1 MRLLLVEDD
10 IQLSQSLYK
19 QLSHEGFAV
28 DTADNGVD
36 AEFMGDEEPY
46 DAVILDLGLPQRSG
60 LDVLKNWREKENP
73 VPVIVLTAR
82 DAWHERVDGFKA
94 GADDY
99 LGKPFHVEE
108 LLVRIQALVRRHH
121 KMPGEKLKSAGL
133 TLDEERQ
140 KVSVN
145 SSSSNS
151 TETIELTGTEFRLL
165 RYFMLHPGQ
174 ILTKTR
180 LTEHVYEQDFDKDS
194 NLIEV
199 YVRHLRRKIGNER
212 IVTKRGQG
220 YIFVDSSISKGSK

>member
-10 IQLSQSLYK
+10 VELSKNLHQQLK
-19 QLSHEGFAV
+19 KEGFAV
-28 DTADNGVD
+28 DLADNGVD

-60 LDVLKNWREKENP
+60 MEVLKNWRQRGNK

-99 LGKPFHVEE
+99 LGKPFHAEE
-108 LLVRIQALVRRHH
+108 LLVRILALVRRNND
-121 KMPGEKLKSAGL
+121 KTGDVLKTSGL
-133 TLDEERQ
+133 VLDEERQ
-140 KVSVN
+140 QVCIDSGEP
-145 SSSSNS
+145 
-151 TETIELTGTEFRLL
+151 TELTGTEFRLL
-165 RYFMLHPGQ
+165 RYFMLHPNK
-174 ILTKTR
+174 ILTKSR
-180 LTEHVYEQDFDKDS
+180 LIEHVYDQDFDKDS

-199 YVRHLRRKIGNER
+199 YVRHLRKKIGTER

-220 YIFVDSSISKGSK
+220 YIFVEKHIE